1 MRSEYRLFGL
11 LSAFLFVAAAVY
23 WFWTKGVADTPG
35 NAAGP
40 DWIGTTA
47 LILSGLLC
55 AMVGA
60 SLFIVSLRIDPRPED
75 KPDAD
80 MTEGAGEVGFFSPG
94 SYWPFGI
101 AVAGAVAG
109 LGLVYW
115 EPWLIG
121 LGLIC
126 VLVTAGGLLFEYYT
140 GSRRATE

>member
-11 LSAFLFVAAAVY
+11 LSAFLFVAATVY
-23 WFWTKGVADTPG
+23 WFWTKGAANTPG

-47 LILSGLLC
+47 LVISGLLC
-55 AMVGA
+55 LMVTA
-60 SLFIVSLRIDPRPED
+60 SLFIVSRRIDLRPED
-75 KPDAD
+75 RADAD

-101 AVAGAVAG
+101 AVAGVVAG

-115 EPWLIG
+115 QAWLLAIG
-121 LGLIC
+121 LIA
-126 VLVTAGGLLFEYYT
+126 VLVAAGGLLFEYYT
-140 GSRRATE
+140 GSRRAAE